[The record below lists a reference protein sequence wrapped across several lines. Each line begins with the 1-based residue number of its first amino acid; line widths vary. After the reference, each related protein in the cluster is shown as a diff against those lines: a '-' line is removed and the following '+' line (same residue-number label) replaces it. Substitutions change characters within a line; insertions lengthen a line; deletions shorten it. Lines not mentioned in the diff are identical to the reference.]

1 MDRAAGIDILRCNLS
16 LVLKGDFMDELKIR
30 TPLVKALISRIL
42 KKAIK
47 KSLGCEVNIFLHDL
61 SVTVK
66 DGVADVRVEARG
78 EIEVQELSRALKT
91 AGLE

>member
-1 MDRAAGIDILRCNLS
+1 MDGAVGIDILCCNLS
-16 LVLKGDFMDELKIR
+16 SVLKGDFMDELKIR

-47 KSLGCEVNIFLHDL
+47 KSLGCDVSIFLHEL

>member
-1 MDRAAGIDILRCNLS
+1 
-16 LVLKGDFMDELKIR
+16 MDELKIR

>member
-1 MDRAAGIDILRCNLS
+1 
-16 LVLKGDFMDELKIR
+16 MDELKIR

-47 KSLGCEVNIFLHDL
+47 KSLGCDIRSIILHDL

-66 DGVADVRVEARG
+66 DGVADVRVDAQG
-78 EIEVQELSRALKT
+78 EIEVSELSRILKK